1 MADLRISELPPISG
15 PDIQPSTDAIA
26 VADISG
32 SETKKATAT
41 GIVQAALGKTVDKG
55 GLSEGVILPNK
66 IKWDSLPAGSINGE
80 GITINT
86 LPGDRLTD
94 GSVTSGKVGELT
106 SVNLADSAVTTPKIA
121 LGAVATEKLADGAVT
136 SLKLGTDAA
145 IGNITDGSLNGGKLT
160 NGTVNGGQK
169 LTAGSVTAAVM
180 GGSSVGT
187 ASLQAFA
194 VTEGKLADDSVVLRT
209 LNPSVIDPGGGLKL
223 AIDGI
228 AIDNAIVAGA
238 YAGIAYNEQGL
249 ITAIDPSGVIPST
262 DLPPATATTIGAVS
276 VPTTGGLAVSGT
288 GELTIDNTVTATSYA
303 GLVYNSHGLIT
314 GSSANGLV
322 PSASL
327 PIAGTTASEI
337 GAVYVPGTGN
347 LRVAA
352 DGKLS
357 HATVA
362 IAGTYTKV
370 QVDPSGHV
378 VDGGSLDAADIPN
391 ISADKIT
398 SGTIDP
404 NIIPLKSVT
413 REMLADYSISYIQEA
428 EPSPIDPGHIGV
440 LWYQESTGQLRM
452 FNGNSFM
459 PVGFGRL
466 SQDNLRWGG
475 IVDASTGLITN
486 LTSTGQTAGLEVGA
500 PIPEAT
506 DPLGGLYML
515 CSPGG
520 DSIGVIPGVSCDEGD
535 WVLCINEAEGW
546 VHIDTVGGGGGDGGG
561 ATTLAAL
568 LDTTITTP
576 EAGQLLQYNGA
587 GMWVNAEVSTDKAL
601 DDLTDV
607 DTSGV
612 SDGKVLAYDSGTWVP
627 VTAASLSVDVDLGY
641 SAAPDK
647 GTVTNSAGNNAEI
660 PLGNG
665 TNAGLSL
672 NDYTTTE
679 KDKLAGITPGA
690 DVTPDLSGYLQSGDK
705 VSELD
710 NDAGYLAAGDNV
722 SELTNDAGYIT
733 SADIPS
739 VTGFVKLDDEGT
751 EQEITG
757 GGGLSVEGGITS
769 EFGTSAAQL
778 GNIAPLND
786 WSCYPAR
793 A

>member
-1 MADLRISELPPISG
+1 
-15 PDIQPSTDAIA
+15 
-26 VADISG
+26 
-32 SETKKATAT
+32 
-41 GIVQAALGKTVDKG
+41 
-55 GLSEGVILPNK
+55 
-66 IKWDSLPAGSINGE
+66 
-80 GITINT
+80 
-86 LPGDRLTD
+86 
-94 GSVTSGKVGELT
+94 
-106 SVNLADSAVTTPKIA
+106 
-121 LGAVATEKLADGAVT
+121 LGAN
-136 SLKLGTDAA
+136 AA
-145 IGNITDGSLNGGKLT
+145 IGNITDGSLNGGKLID
-160 NGTVNGGQK
+160 GSVNGGQK
-169 LTAGSVTAAVM
+169 LSAGSVTAAVM
-180 GGSSVGT
+180 GGSSVGN
-187 ASLQAFA
+187 ASLQPFA

-209 LNPSVIDPGGGLKL
+209 LNPSVIDPDGGLTL
-223 AIDGI
+223 AVDGI

-262 DLPPATATTIGAVS
+262 DLPPATTTTIGAVS
-276 VPTTGGLAVSGT
+276 VPTTGGLAISGA
-288 GELTIDNTVTATSYA
+288 GELTINNTVTATSYA

-314 GSSANGLV
+314 SSSADGLV

-327 PIAGTTASEI
+327 PIAGSTASEI
-337 GAVYVPGTGN
+337 GAVYVPGTDN

-357 HATVA
+357 HVTVA
-362 IAGTYTKV
+362 IAGTYPKV
-370 QVDPSGHV
+370 QVDAAGHV
-378 VDGGSLDAADIPN
+378 VDGFSLSADDIPD
-391 ISADKIT
+391 IPADKIT
-398 SGTIDP
+398 SGEIDI
-404 NIIPLKSVT
+404 NIVPMKSIT
-413 REMLADYSISYIQEA
+413 REMLADYAISYIQEA
-428 EPSPIDPGHIGV
+428 EPTSIDPGHIGCD
-440 LWYQESTGQLRM
+440 WYQESTGQLRKW
-452 FNGNSFM
+452 NGNSWM

-475 IVDASTGLITN
+475 IIDADTGLITN
-486 LTSTGQTAGLEVGA
+486 LTAPGQTANLEIGA
-500 PIPEAT
+500 PLPEAT

-520 DSIGVIPGVSCDEGD
+520 DSIAVIPGVSCDEGD
-535 WVLCINEAEGW
+535 WVLCINESEGW
-546 VHIDTVGGGGGDGGG
+546 IHIDTVGGGGGGGGGG

-576 EAGQLLQYNGA
+576 QAGQQLQYNGA
-587 GMWVNAEVSTDKAL
+587 GMWINADVDSDKAL

-612 SDGKVLAYDSGTWVP
+612 ANGEVLSYDNGTWVP
-627 VTAASLSVDVDLGY
+627 VTAASLSVDVDLDY
-641 SAAPDK
+641 VAAPDK
-647 GTVTNSAGNNAEI
+647 GTVTNSAGDNAEI

-690 DVTPDLSGYLQSGDK
+690 DVTPDLDNYLQKGDD
-705 VSELD
+705 VSEL
-710 NDAGYLAAGDNV
+710 N
-722 SELTNDAGYIT
+722 NDAGYIT
-733 SADIPS
+733 AADIPS

-751 EQEITG
+751 QQDITG

-778 GNIAPLND
+778 GNVAPLND